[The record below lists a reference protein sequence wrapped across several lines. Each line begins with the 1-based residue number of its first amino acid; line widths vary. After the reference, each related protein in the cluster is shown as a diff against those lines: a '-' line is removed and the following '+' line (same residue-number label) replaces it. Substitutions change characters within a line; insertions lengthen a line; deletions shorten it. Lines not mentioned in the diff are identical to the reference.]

1 MKQIDSKIVA
11 RAMILK
17 LRKCAA
23 SADQRQR
30 DRMITRLVKALKQG
44 EK

>member
-23 SADQRQR
+23 SANQRQR
-30 DRMITRLVKALKQG
+30 DKMITRLVRALTK
-44 EK
+44 